1 MSAMHG
7 ISDVDVSPVSG
18 YEILRTISEG
28 GMGKVFLARQHAL
41 NRQVCVKVMSI
52 PAGVDADT
60 CRSRFCRE
68 AELLASVSHPHIL
81 SIFDFGATTDQGL
94 PYLVTEFI
102 EGGDLRGHMKAGEG
116 MPVSHARSILMQ
128 VGDALSH
135 LHAKGILH
143 RDLKPEN
150 ILMPTDSLAK
160 VGDFGIAVMRDKAG
174 TLTESFLGL
183 GTVGYVSPEQQYGLK
198 VDERTDQ
205 YSLAALCYELL
216 TGRRPLGSFAPPSQ
230 LNPKL
235 SIDLDAVV
243 LRGLAEEPRNRFDSV
258 REYLDAFDHALTV
271 KPNRRRGPR
280 LALVGL
286 IVGLL
291 ALAAGARAL
300 SRFREQALRTAEK
313 TAPAAAAARP
323 AILQSPPPVAAPE
336 PKQIEKPAPPHSAE
350 FNRLVELRA
359 YAIWVGHGRPAGIA
373 GELVKEKNWKEAEGQ
388 IETEVKSRAFAI
400 WVKQGSPT
408 GAEGDAVRE
417 ANMRNAEKELLQ
429 ETEIELRRHPIN

>member
-1 MSAMHG
+1 MSLMHG

-28 GMGKVFLARQHAL
+28 GMGRVFLARQHAL

-52 PAGVDADT
+52 PPGVDADS

-94 PYLVTEFI
+94 PYLVTEYI
-102 EGGDLRGHMKAGEG
+102 EGGDLRGRMTAGEG
-116 MPVSHARSILMQ
+116 MPVSYARSILMQ

-174 TLTESFLGL
+174 ALTESFLGL

-216 TGRRPLGSFAPPSQ
+216 TGRRPLGSFSPPSR

-235 SIDLDAVV
+235 SVDLDAVV
-243 LRGLAEEPRNRFDSV
+243 LRGLAEEPRNRFDSI

-271 KPNRRRGPR
+271 KPGRRLGPR
-280 LALVGL
+280 VALIGL
-286 IVGLL
+286 IVGLI
-291 ALAAGARAL
+291 ALAAGTRAL
-300 SRFREQALRTAEK
+300 SRFREQPLRTAAKPAAAAAKPAILQITAPEPKQAEK
-313 TAPAAAAARP
+313 TAPVR
-323 AILQSPPPVAAPE
+323 SP
-336 PKQIEKPAPPHSAE
+336 E

-359 YAIWVGHGRPAGIA
+359 YAIWVGLGRPTGLA
-373 GELVKEKNWKEAEGQ
+373 GELVKEKNWIEAERL
-388 IETEVKSRAFAI
+388 IETEVKRRAFAI

-408 GAEGDAVRE
+408 GPAGDAVSE
-417 ANMRNAEKELLQ
+417 ENMRIAEKELLKA
-429 ETEIELRRHPIN
+429 TEIELRRHPLD

>member
-41 NRQVCVKVMSI
+41 NRQVCVKVMLI
-52 PAGVDADT
+52 PAGVDADS

-102 EGGDLRGHMKAGEG
+102 EGGDLRGRMKAGEG
-116 MPVSHARSILMQ
+116 MPIGDARTILMQ

-135 LHAKGILH
+135 LHTKGILH

-174 TLTESFLGL
+174 ALTESFLGL

-235 SIDLDAVV
+235 SVDLDAVV
-243 LRGLAEEPRNRFDSV
+243 LRGLAEESRNRFDSV

-271 KPNRRRGPR
+271 KPTPRLGPR
-280 LALVGL
+280 LAFIGL

-291 ALAAGARAL
+291 AVAAGTRAL
-300 SRFREQALRTAEK
+300 SRIRGQAVRSGEK
-313 TAPAAAAARP
+313 TAPAAPAARP
-323 AILQSPPPVAAPE
+323 GILHTSAPAAPPE
-336 PKQIEKPAPPHSAE
+336 LKQPEKPAPVRSPE

-359 YAIWVGHGRPAGIA
+359 YAIWVGHGRPTGLA
-373 GELVKEKNWKEAEGQ
+373 GELVKEKNWNEAEGL
-388 IETEVKSRAFAI
+388 IETEVKRRAFAI
-400 WVKQGSPT
+400 WVKQGSPI
-408 GAEGDAVRE
+408 GPAGDAVRE
-417 ANMRNAEKELLQ
+417 ENMRSAAKELLK
-429 ETEIELRRHPIN
+429 ETEAELRRHPLD